1 MEISIGLYL
10 NSYLPCHLNIK
21 RLRYSSNHWE
31 LGESFSNG
39 LNKNNWPLMN
49 EGSPYS
55 SSSSS
60 RTSCSIRSDSPS
72 QKKNFE
78 CFVSNVSLSEINYD
92 DQSFPI
98 YFRTSGFTD
107 IILHIYIIY
116 IRYNNN
122 VSRLILKKSPFQTN
136 TSKHTFVRL
145 TSTVLEATV
154 FINFFLDEIR

>member
-49 EGSPYS
+49 EGSPLLLFFLQSYLLFHPVWFPLS
-55 SSSSS
+55 KEEF
-60 RTSCSIRSDSPS
+60 RMFR
-72 QKKNFE
+72 FE
-78 CFVSNVSLSEINYD
+78 RFFVGDKLRRPK
-92 DQSFPI
+92 FPNLFSHEWFHGYYI
-98 YFRTSGFTD
+98 
-107 IILHIYIIY
+107 IYIIY